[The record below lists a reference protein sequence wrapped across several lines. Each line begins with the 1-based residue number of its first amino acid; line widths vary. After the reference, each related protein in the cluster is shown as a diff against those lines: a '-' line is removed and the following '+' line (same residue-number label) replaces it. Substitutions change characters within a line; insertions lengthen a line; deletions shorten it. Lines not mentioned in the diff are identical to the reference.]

1 MTTSDTTNADRDPVA
16 AALRRLAELLRA
28 RGLRVG
34 VSHSI
39 ATLEATN
46 PAAEGA
52 SVDPRYPAQ
61 QLHQL
66 VQVAPRDGR
75 LWVWWLWPDPT
86 TGSHEREPLLPATD
100 LDETADKIAHVIAL
114 APTEA
119 GARS

>member
-1 MTTSDTTNADRDPVA
+1 MTTSDTPNADGDPLT
-16 AALRRLAELLRA
+16 AALHVLAELLRA

-34 VSHSI
+34 VSHST

-46 PAAEGA
+46 PATEGA
-52 SVDPRYPAQ
+52 STDPRYPPQ
-61 QLHQL
+61 QLRQL
-66 VQVAPRDGR
+66 VQIAPRDGR

-86 TGSHEREPLLPATD
+86 TGSYEREPLLPATD
-100 LDETADKIAHVIAL
+100 LDEAADKIAHVIAF